1 MAESQCV
8 ASQWDRS
15 GSIVCS
21 FDSLPTIR
29 FCLTLTRHNCANCW
43 PGFWLWASFKI
54 RFYEYFKEWQK
65 LKMETIHIASAW
77 TNECVS
83 RFDLRLGRCRFWIAH
98 CAKPCNAMH
107 RNAMHKDWTL
117 AAIIKDI
124 CIVSPEW
131 LSFHLEI
138 IWITCRWKCH
148 FVTFDLP
155 FCFYIRDPTTH
166 QIKEVRLD
174 SISFIDLLT
183 HTLAKFICYIY
194 VAD

>member
-43 PGFWLWASFKI
+43 PGFWLRSSFKVW
-54 RFYEYFKEWQK
+54 FYEYFKEWQK

-98 CAKPCNAMH
+98 CAKPCHAMH
-107 RNAMHKDWTL
+107 CNALQCIARQCKAMHCTR
-117 AAIIKDI
+117 IEHT
-124 CIVSPEW
+124 P
-131 LSFHLEI
+131 LSSKISALS
-138 IWITCRWKCH
+138 
-148 FVTFDLP
+148 
-155 FCFYIRDPTTH
+155 H
-166 QIKEVRLD
+166 QSSWAFILK
-174 SISFIDLLT
+174 SF
-183 HTLAKFICYIY
+183 FG
-194 VAD
+194 